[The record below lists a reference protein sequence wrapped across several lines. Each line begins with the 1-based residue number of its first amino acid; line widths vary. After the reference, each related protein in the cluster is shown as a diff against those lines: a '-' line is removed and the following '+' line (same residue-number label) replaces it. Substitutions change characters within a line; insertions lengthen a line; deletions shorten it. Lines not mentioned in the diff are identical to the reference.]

1 MRRERDLGIGW
12 GRLVCVGVLAA
23 SATAALPALA
33 SASDLSVTGTT
44 IDYDADPGVTIG
56 RRHLP
61 GGEI

>member
-44 IDYDADPGVTIG
+44 IDYDAV
-56 RRHLP
+56 LA
-61 GGEI
+61 